1 MPNMICIGHRGA
13 CGYAPENTLA
23 AFELAITMGCPW
35 LELDVY
41 AVEGELL
48 VIHDDTLERT
58 TNGKGQVMQTPLAT
72 LRSLDSGNGQQIP
85 TLKEVIELVD
95 HRAGINIE
103 LKGPHTAA
111 PVCQL
116 LHDYLAQ
123 GWRSDEF
130 MLSSFDH
137 QELALADPLFRR
149 GALFHRAK
157 KDYLARADRLGAYSL
172 NLAIKLV
179 TPELVQAAHGH
190 GLQVLVY
197 TVNEAADI
205 QRMRDYGVDGIFC
218 NYPDRVLPAQPQ

>member
-1 MPNMICIGHRGA
+1 MHNMICIGHRGA
-13 CGYAPENTLA
+13 CGYAPENTLE

-41 AVEGELL
+41 AVAGELL

-58 TNGKGQVMQTPLAT
+58 TNGKGRVMQTPLAT
-72 LRSLDSGNGQQIP
+72 LRALDAGNGQQIP
-85 TLKEVIELVD
+85 TLREVLELVD

-103 LKGPHTAA
+103 LKGPDTAA
-111 PVCQL
+111 PVSQL
-116 LHDYLAQ
+116 LQAYLVK

-137 QELALADPLFRR
+137 KELALADPLFRR
-149 GALFHRAK
+149 GALFHRSVK
-157 KDYLARADRLGAYSL
+157 NYLERTDRLGAYSL
-172 NLAIKLV
+172 NLSIRLV
-179 TPELVQAAHGH
+179 SAELVKAAHEH
-190 GLQVLVY
+190 GLQVFVY

-218 NYPDRVLPAQPQ
+218 NYPDRVQQVQPK